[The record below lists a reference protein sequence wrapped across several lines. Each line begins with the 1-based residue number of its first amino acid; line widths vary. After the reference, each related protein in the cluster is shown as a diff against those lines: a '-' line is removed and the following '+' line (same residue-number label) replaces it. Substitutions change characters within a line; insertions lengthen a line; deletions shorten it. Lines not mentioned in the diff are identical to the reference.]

1 VDKTVLM
8 TAINEAWAAPG
19 SFLDLFLESFRH
31 SEGTA
36 DLPRHLLVVAMDG
49 KAFERCSAVH
59 PFCYWFRVDGMDFS
73 AEQTYMKGDYLEMM
87 WRRNRFQQT
96 ILELGYSFL
105 FTVRKY
111 VVVFPVLLQQIK
123 DGFFR

>member
-1 VDKTVLM
+1 
-8 TAINEAWAAPG
+8 
-19 SFLDLFLESFRH
+19 
-31 SEGTA
+31 
-36 DLPRHLLVVAMDG
+36 MDG